1 MEATN
6 GYVRCLLT
14 LIILQR
20 NITLILMKTVLVT
33 GGTKGLGKSLVSQ
46 LLNDG
51 YRVIG
56 TGRSDAAPSNWPVH
70 VNLFYR
76 PLDLGEWRKHHEFVL
91 SIEQEFGPIFA
102 LVNNAAIGLDGVLAT
117 MHESEIDNLMT
128 VNVTGTIVLT
138 KYVVRSML
146 RGKCGAIVNIA
157 SIIAT
162 TGFNGLSVYG
172 ASKSALLGFT
182 RSLARELGRAN
193 ITVNS
198 VSPGYMETEMTLGI
212 KESDLERIKKRS
224 PLRRLVSTQEVS
236 SVVSLL
242 LSCEG
247 SGMTGIDIKVDAGST
262 I

>member
-1 MEATN
+1 
-6 GYVRCLLT
+6 
-14 LIILQR
+14 
-20 NITLILMKTVLVT
+20 MKTILVT
-33 GGTKGLGKSLVSQ
+33 GATKGLGQSVTQ
-46 LLNDG
+46 RLLTDG

-56 TGRSDAAPSNWPVH
+56 TGRAISAPPDWISH
-70 VNLFYR
+70 EFLAYR
-76 PLDLGEWRKHHEFVL
+76 QLELGEWRSHHEFIL
-91 SIEQEFGPIFA
+91 ELEKEFGSLYGI
-102 LVNNAAIGLDGVLAT
+102 VNNAAIGLDGVLAT
-117 MHESEIDNLMT
+117 MHETEIDNLIM

-138 KYVVRSML
+138 KYAVRSML
-146 RGKCGAIVNIA
+146 RARGGRIVNIA

-182 RSLARELGRAN
+182 RSLARELGKAN

-198 VSPGYMETEMTLGI
+198 VSPGYMETHMTAGI
-212 KESDLERIKKRS
+212 KETDLARIMKRS
-224 PLRRLVSTQEVS
+224 PMKRLATTEEVS

-242 LSCEG
+242 LSPGG

>member
-1 MEATN
+1 
-6 GYVRCLLT
+6 
-14 LIILQR
+14 
-20 NITLILMKTVLVT
+20 MKTVLVT
-33 GGTKGLGKSLVSQ
+33 GGTKGLGRTLVNQ
-46 LLNDG
+46 LLGDG
-51 YRVIG
+51 YKVIG
-56 TGRSDAAPSNWPVH
+56 TGRSAAAPSDWPEH
-70 VNLFYR
+70 ENLIYR
-76 PLDLGEWRKHHEFVL
+76 SLDLGEWRKHHDFVL
-91 SIEQEFGPIFA
+91 AIEQEFGAIYG

-146 RGKCGAIVNIA
+146 RGRCGAIINIA

-172 ASKSALLGFT
+172 ASKSALQGFT
-182 RSLARELGRAN
+182 RSLARELGRAS

-198 VSPGYMETEMTLGI
+198 VSPGYMATEMTAGI

-224 PLRRLVSTQEVS
+224 PLKRLASTQEVA

-242 LSCEG
+242 LSPQG